1 VYGLRC
7 SAVSISNCSVG
18 GRMNN
23 DELERIFKEEVMAK
37 LRYYPGICIY

>member
-1 VYGLRC
+1 LLC
-7 SAVSISNCSVG
+7 TAVSISNYSVD

-37 LRYYPGICIY
+37 LKYYPGICIY